1 MEAVYL
7 DLAGVT
13 RVLSGY
19 TGGAA
24 ETANYR
30 AVCGGATGHAEA
42 VEIHYDPTLLSFG
55 RLLQVFFA
63 VAHDPT
69 QHNRQGNDVGIQYR
83 SAIFTRNDAQGVLAR
98 DYVAQLNQA
107 GVFEAP
113 IATEITP
120 LTHFY
125 PAEDMHQ
132 DYARRHPDQ
141 PYICAASDRGLPQ
154 KKPATSGQRIVTSD
168 RSVPRN
174 GLNEC
179 LPPRK
184 HAPARGVFAGS
195 RPKPPPAKSTTI
207 RRLPPLCGTVPK

>member
-1 MEAVYL
+1 MTLTIPAPDREDPAADIPGMAVLAGGCFWCVEAVYL

-69 QHNRQGNDVGIQYR
+69 QHNRQGNDVGTQYR

-141 PYICAASDRGLPQ
+141 PYICAVALPKVEKLRARFPQ
-154 KKPATSGQRIVTSD
+154 
-168 RSVPRN
+168 
-174 GLNEC
+174 L
-179 LPPRK
+179 LRK
-184 HAPARGVFAGS
+184 N
-195 RPKPPPAKSTTI
+195 
-207 RRLPPLCGTVPK
+207 

>member
-1 MEAVYL
+1 MALTIPAPGREDPAADMPGMAVLAGGCFWCVEAVYL

-13 RVLSGY
+13 RVVSGY

-69 QHNRQGNDVGIQYR
+69 QHNRQGNDVGTQYR
-83 SAIFTRNDAQGVLAR
+83 SAIFTRNDAQVVLAR
-98 DYVAQLNQA
+98 DYVAQLNRA
-107 GVFEAP
+107 GVFAAP

-125 PAEDMHQ
+125 PAEDTHQ

-141 PYICAASDRGLPQ
+141 PYICAVALPKVEKLHAHFPQ
-154 KKPATSGQRIVTSD
+154 LL
-168 RSVPRN
+168 RN
-174 GLNEC
+174 
-179 LPPRK
+179 
-184 HAPARGVFAGS
+184 
-195 RPKPPPAKSTTI
+195 I
-207 RRLPPLCGTVPK
+207 